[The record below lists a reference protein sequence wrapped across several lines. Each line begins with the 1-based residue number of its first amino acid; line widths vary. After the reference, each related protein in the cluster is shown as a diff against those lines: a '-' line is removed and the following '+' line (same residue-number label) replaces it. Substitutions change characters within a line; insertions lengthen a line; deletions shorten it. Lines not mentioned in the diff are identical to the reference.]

1 MQGEHTIRIVI
12 NDDQM
17 VTKNVTLN
25 SLTDEMSLSL

>member
-1 MQGEHTIRIVI
+1 MQAEHTIRIVI
-12 NDDQM
+12 NEKM